1 MRAKW
6 RKIIWVI
13 LALQLLLL
21 HLLFLD
27 QVFGIYSLDFFI
39 SRAVRHF
46 GLPSFLAARWKQ
58 LVVLGWLATVCVIL
72 LIHYRN
78 YRTFRCWCIG
88 QIQMETEPFVRQSL
102 REAALE
108 TGLAKRHEQEFL
120 YRVPGIREPFVMGF
134 RRPILLLPEKKYS
147 RNVLKFIFLHECH
160 HIRQKDTLYKL
171 FWLLMQSLLWFQP
184 LIYLLAALG
193 NRDVEVACDEAVV
206 EGRDM
211 EARKEYGYALLE
223 CLQQGR
229 EKGQAYSAY
238 FYHGKRLMKARINA
252 IMKEDR
258 KWDALAYVSIAVLL
272 LDLCLNFYRVGENL
286 YDRYQADREE
296 PLVSIYEGYELP
308 DAFTQSAVSRMTAL
322 EPVEEKAY
330 REGLWAEDNY
340 PWKEFS
346 ELPCEAEGPW
356 QVRLQDAD
364 HYEDAVGL
372 LAQRYLSYF
381 IDWKWATERD
391 PETHPEFRKLEY
403 VHTRMLAGDRQES
416 VFAVAF
422 RYPVGS
428 EEDMERFPEELA
440 QRARFICE
448 YGMFYYAYFDWAVQ
462 IRMVEDYVFQ
472 LEGIAETEKALAA
485 FREKYRQ
492 ADFSDIP
499 ALDLM
504 YEVPGPGRD
513 MPDLGDEG
521 LAEGGV
527 SSGGGNTTGEGI
539 TLENGGTVGDGM
551 LLEGGS
557 IAKGDLSPESGFAEG
572 DLSPENGILAAAE
585 PAESYQMEERDGSLW
600 VSGADGVFREVPV
613 PMEELLTRGD
623 EMDGQLTSL
632 PPESYQ
638 LDGHKQII
646 AYGGSSGTPFAV
658 VYYDEEKGDFRK
670 SVVTAKYYGGRRI
683 FVDFPENSLEG
694 FLIFTGERVV
704 WQESSILFRTK
715 DGGATWQEV
724 GAAGPDWNR
733 ESHSLTMDA
742 AFLDNQL
749 GFVTI
754 RSSEEPDIWRTA
766 DGGEHWEKV
775 ELPDVPEWYS
785 IAYAPE
791 RQGDLL
797 VLYVGMEDYT
807 KYGGEKAKYES
818 ADRGET
824 WEYKGL
830 VLRK

>member
-13 LALQLLLL
+13 LAVQLLLL

-27 QVFGIYSLDFFI
+27 KVFGIYSLDFFI

-108 TGLAKRHEQEFL
+108 TGLAKKHEQEFL

-147 RNVLKFIFLHECH
+147 ENVLKSIFLHECH

-206 EGRDM
+206 KGRDM

-238 FYHGKRLMKARINA
+238 FYHGKSLMKARINA

-258 KWDALAYVSIAVLL
+258 KWDTLAYVSIAVLL
-272 LDLCLNFYRVGENL
+272 LDLCLNLYRLGENL
-286 YDRYQADREE
+286 YDRYQAGREE

-308 DAFTQSAVSRMTAL
+308 DAFTQSAVSGMTAL

-330 REGLWAEDNY
+330 REGLWAEDTY

-372 LAQRYLSYF
+372 LTQRYLSYF

-422 RYPVGS
+422 RYPVGT
-428 EEDMERFPEELA
+428 EEDVESFPEELA
-440 QRARFICE
+440 QRARFTCE
-448 YGMFYYAYFDWAVQ
+448 YGMFYYAYFDWAVR

-472 LEGIAETEKALAA
+472 LEGIAETKKALAA
-485 FREKYRQ
+485 FQEKYRQ

-513 MPDLGDEG
+513 VPSLEDGG
-521 LAEGGV
+521 LAEGG
-527 SSGGGNTTGEGI
+527 GTAEDGNATGHRPEW
-539 TLENGGTVGDGM
+539 
-551 LLEGGS
+551 
-557 IAKGDLSPESGFAEG
+557 GDLSEADKAKNESAA
-572 DLSPENGILAAAE
+572 DAAAE
-585 PAESYQMEERDGSLW
+585 SAEAYQMDERDGSLW

-623 EMDGQLTSL
+623 NMDGLLTSL

-638 LDGHKQII
+638 LDGHKQIF
-646 AYGGSSGTPFAV
+646 AYGGSNGTPFAV
-658 VYYDEEKGDFRK
+658 VYYDEEKGDFRR
-670 SVVTAKYYGGRRI
+670 SMVTAKYYGGRRI
-683 FVDFPENSLEG
+683 FVDFPENSQDG

-704 WQESSILFRTK
+704 WQESSILFRTR

-724 GAAGPDWNR
+724 GAAGPDWTR

-785 IAYAPE
+785 IGYVPE

>member
-6 RKIIWVI
+6 RKIIWAI
-13 LALQLLLL
+13 LGVQLLVL

-27 QVFGIYSLDFFI
+27 KVFGAYRLDYFLG
-39 SRAVRHF
+39 RVAGHF
-46 GLPSFLAARWKQ
+46 GLPYFLYARWKQ
-58 LVVLGWLATVCVIL
+58 MVVLGWLATAGVIL

-78 YRTFRCWCIG
+78 YRKFRSWCIG
-88 QIQMETEPFVRQSL
+88 QIQMVSEDFVRQSL
-102 REAALE
+102 REAVLE
-108 TGLAKRHEQEFL
+108 TGLAKRHARAFL
-120 YRVPGIREPFVMGF
+120 YQVPGIREPFVMGF

-206 EGRDM
+206 EGKDM
-211 EARKEYGYALLE
+211 ESRKEYGYALLE

-229 EKGQAYSAY
+229 ERGQAYSAY
-238 FYHGKRLMKARINA
+238 FYHGKGLMKARINA

-258 KWDALAYVSIAVLL
+258 KWDVLAYVGIAVLL
-272 LDLCLNFYRVGENL
+272 LDLGLNIYRVGESL
-286 YDRYQADREE
+286 YERYQAGREE

-308 DAFTQSAVSRMTAL
+308 DAFTPSAVSRMTAL

-330 REGLWAEDNY
+330 REELWAEDRY

-346 ELPCEAEGPW
+346 ELPYAAEGPW
-356 QVRLQDAD
+356 QVRIQDAD
-364 HYEDAVGL
+364 HYSDAVGL

-391 PETHPEFRKLEY
+391 SETHPEFQRLEY

-422 RYPVGS
+422 RYPAGTK
-428 EEDMERFPEELA
+428 EDIETFPEELA
-440 QRARFICE
+440 QKARFTCE
-448 YGMFYYAYFDWAVQ
+448 YGTYYYAYFDWAVQ
-462 IRMVEDYVFQ
+462 MRMVRDYVFE
-472 LEGIAETEKALAA
+472 LEGIAETKKALAA
-485 FREKYRQ
+485 FQEKYSQ

-499 ALDLM
+499 ALDLL
-504 YEVPGPGRD
+504 YEVPGPGKTGLED
-513 MPDLGDEG
+513 GG
-521 LAEGGV
+521 LAEGGA
-527 SSGGGNTTGEGI
+527 SSGNAILTETGGTSGDGNTS
-539 TLENGGTVGDGM
+539 GDRP
-551 LLEGGS
+551 ES
-557 IAKGDLSPESGFAEG
+557 GDLSAADKAEN
-572 DLSPENGILAAAE
+572 DSAADANAAAE
-585 PAESYQMEERDGSLW
+585 PAESYQMEERDGTLW

-623 EMDGQLTSL
+623 EMDGQLMSL

-638 LDGHKQII
+638 LDEHKQIF
-646 AYGGSSGTPFAV
+646 AYGGSNSTPFAV

-670 SVVTAKYYGGRRI
+670 SMVTAKYFGGRRI
-683 FVDFPENSLEG
+683 FVDFPENSQDG

-704 WQESSILFRTK
+704 WQETSILFRTR
-715 DGGATWQEV
+715 DGGETWQEV
-724 GAAGPDWNR
+724 GAAGPDWNK

-754 RSSEEPDIWRTA
+754 RSSEEPNIWRTA
-766 DGGEHWEKV
+766 DGGEHWERV

-785 IAYAPE
+785 IGYAPE

-818 ADRGET
+818 TDRGET